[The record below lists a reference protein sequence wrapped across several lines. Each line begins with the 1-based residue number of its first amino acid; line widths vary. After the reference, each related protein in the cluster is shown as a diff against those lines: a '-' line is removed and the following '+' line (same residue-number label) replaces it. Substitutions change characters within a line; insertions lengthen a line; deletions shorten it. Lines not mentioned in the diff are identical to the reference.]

1 MGDVMQISYTM
12 NVDDYRAWNTLVLR
26 NERSGVLRSLL
37 RLICLAFLAFGWL
50 LFFVMSLPVIRG
62 EGWAEFPVGLLI
74 INAILTLAWLFWDR
88 LTVWYI
94 VTTQSAEDRAK
105 MARVHTISIAPEA
118 LYYSSQHSN
127 EKTGWLDIQR
137 IVLAKDHVFIFVF
150 SHGGHAIPR
159 RAFALDEAFRAFGK
173 TVQGHWATA
182 RENPGKNP
190 PASDETCSP
199 DWQR

>member
-1 MGDVMQISYTM
+1 MQISYTM

-26 NERSGVLRSLL
+26 NERWGVFRHLL
-37 RLICLAFLAFGWL
+37 RLLFLAPLALGWL
-50 LFFVMSLPVIRG
+50 IILVELLAAIRG

-74 INAILTLAWLFWDR
+74 STAFLTLGWLFWYP
-88 LTVWYI
+88 LQVWFI
-94 VTTQSAEDRAK
+94 VKTQSAEDRAK

-118 LYYSSQHSN
+118 QYYSSQHSN

-137 IVLAKDHVFIFVF
+137 IVLTKDHVFIFVM

-159 RAFALDEAFRAFGK
+159 RAFASDEAFHSFGD

-182 RENPGKNP
+182 RENAGKNP
-190 PASDETCSP
+190 QATDEICSP
-199 DWQR
+199 DLQG